1 VNAAIL
7 AQTIRDQA
15 DKVQN
20 QKPRRETDFDTAE
33 LLRVLARV
41 IEGKPLAK
49 AFGAP
54 GDWGYSHP
62 IAKAMLACA
71 DCGKPHRDCEC
82 GEKTTE
88 VRS

>member
-1 VNAAIL
+1 MNAALL
-7 AQTIRDQA
+7 AKTIREQA
-15 DKVQN
+15 DKVQE
-20 QKPRRETDFDTAE
+20 QEPRREMDMDTAE

-49 AFGAP
+49 ALGAP

-71 DCGKPHRDCEC
+71 DCGKPHRDCKC
-82 GEKTTE
+82 GETAPE
-88 VRS
+88 GAS